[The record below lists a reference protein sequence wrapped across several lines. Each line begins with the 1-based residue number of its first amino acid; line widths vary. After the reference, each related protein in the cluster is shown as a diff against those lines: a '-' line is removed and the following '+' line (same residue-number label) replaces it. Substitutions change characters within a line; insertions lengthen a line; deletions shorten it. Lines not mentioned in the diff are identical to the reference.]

1 MGKPTSAQES
11 FGRRRHGS
19 GASSTMNG
27 SEERQPDVCID
38 VTVSARGQDEHL
50 PRRGVESISV
60 IAGPRNHLLGKQPP
74 DLSGGCRSLR

>member
-38 VTVSARGQDEHL
+38 VTVRARGQDEHL

-60 IAGPRNHLLGKQPP
+60 IAGPRNHRKCTLQDNNGRNH
-74 DLSGGCRSLR
+74 S